1 MSDSMW
7 DPMQDSIQNSIQDSM
22 QASVQAPMEALS
34 LQDIEKFRRIDYF
47 VEGGSPSSLVYYILG
62 GGLFLYGLIQGI
74 ISLVKHDNKG
84 YAALVLGL
92 VLGLA
97 VAGYG
102 FFRKKQV
109 SDNLYTNVRKRVMEN
124 GVMYIGVV
132 TDTKRHI
139 TRTMDSDGSG
149 STTHTFSYIV
159 QYTDAYHNQKTTE
172 TYDVANMTPK
182 DVGKRCTVYEHEG
195 KVIVDAIE
203 R

>member
-1 MSDSMW
+1 M
-7 DPMQDSIQNSIQDSM
+7 
-22 QASVQAPMEALS
+22 L
-34 LQDIEKFRRIDYF
+34 
-47 VEGGSPSSLVYYILG
+47 
-62 GGLFLYGLIQGI
+62 
-74 ISLVKHDNKG
+74 
-84 YAALVLGL
+84 
-92 VLGLA
+92 
-97 VAGYG
+97 
-102 FFRKKQV
+102 
-109 SDNLYTNVRKRVMEN
+109 
-124 GVMYIGVV
+124 YIGVV

-139 TRTMDSDGSG
+139 TRTMDSDESG